1 MCVCVFLVLCVLLVL
16 FCVSFLF
23 RHCVGPIGLC
33 TSSFHQD
40 EEFVTALI
48 NWQFAACNSV
58 LIDLA
63 KAEAMDRKKSVRTC
77 RSVDIVV
84 SQRKRYSSTMEK
96 DTD

>member
-1 MCVCVFLVLCVLLVL
+1 M
-16 FCVSFLF
+16 
-23 RHCVGPIGLC
+23 
-33 TSSFHQD
+33 
-40 EEFVTALI
+40 
-48 NWQFAACNSV
+48 